1 MYLKLLIQ
9 VKNEII
15 INQLSRWYLLLNFHS
30 ASIYFVFNIFYVRK
44 ESAPDGS
51 QHRMGVSTGKTQH
64 RVRVSK
70 SGRSS

>member
-1 MYLKLLIQ
+1 M
-9 VKNEII
+9 
-15 INQLSRWYLLLNFHS
+15 
-30 ASIYFVFNIFYVRK
+30 ASVDFSFRLDLFFVFNIFYVRK

-51 QHRMGVSTGKTQH
+51 QHLMRVSTGKTQH